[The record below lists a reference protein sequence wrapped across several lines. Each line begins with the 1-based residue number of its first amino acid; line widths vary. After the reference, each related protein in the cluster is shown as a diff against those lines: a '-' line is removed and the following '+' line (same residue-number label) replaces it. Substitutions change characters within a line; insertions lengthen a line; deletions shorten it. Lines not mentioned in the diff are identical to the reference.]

1 MQRVSKKDI
10 LGIKAGSS
18 MTFHMDTYEALKT
31 AHTYAYQLSN
41 SCDKPGDV
49 KKYRCSYSLKDL
61 TITIIA
67 VKK

>member
-18 MTFHMDTYEALKT
+18 MTFHMDTYEALKS

-41 SCDKPGDV
+41 SSDKPGDV

-61 TITIIA
+61 TITIIS